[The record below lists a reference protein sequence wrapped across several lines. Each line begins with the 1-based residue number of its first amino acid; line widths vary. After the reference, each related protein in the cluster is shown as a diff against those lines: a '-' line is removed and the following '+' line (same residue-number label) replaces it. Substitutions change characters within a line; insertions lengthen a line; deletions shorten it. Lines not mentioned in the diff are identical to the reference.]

1 MKVRVAPA
9 VAPTGGFT
17 LIELMVVVA
26 VVGVL
31 ATLALPV
38 IQGKLVRDQIV
49 EAMKLTEI
57 AKAPIA
63 LAWATGHAMPANN
76 TAAGLPPAER
86 IVGNLVGSVR
96 VEDGAIQVTFGNR
109 ASAAIRGK
117 TLSLRPA
124 VVEDAP
130 VVPVAWVCG
139 NAPVPVPMTV
149 HGVDRTDIANA
160 MLPLN
165 CRP

>member
-1 MKVRVAPA
+1 MTVRAAPPSA
-9 VAPTGGFT
+9 SGFT

-26 VVGVL
+26 VVAIL
-31 ATLALPV
+31 ATLALPS

-49 EAMKLTEI
+49 EAMKLAEI

-63 LAWATGHAMPANN
+63 VAWAASQALPANN
-76 TAAGLPPAER
+76 AAAGLPPAER
-86 IVGNLVGSVR
+86 IAGNLVGSVR
-96 VEDGAIQVTFGNR
+96 VEDGAIPVTFGNR
-109 ASAAIRGK
+109 ASSVIRGK
-117 TLSLRPA
+117 TLSLRAA
-124 VVEDAP
+124 VVEDSP

-149 HGVDRTDIANA
+149 HGVNRTDIANG

>member
-1 MKVRVAPA
+1 MRAAPPSA
-9 VAPTGGFT
+9 SGFT

-26 VVGVL
+26 VVAIL
-31 ATLALPV
+31 ATLALPS

-49 EAMKLTEI
+49 EAMKLAEI

-63 LAWATGHAMPANN
+63 VAWAASQALPANN
-76 TAAGLPPAER
+76 AAAGLPPAER
-86 IVGNLVGSVR
+86 IAGSLVGSVR

-109 ASAAIRGK
+109 ASSVIRGK
-117 TLSLRPA
+117 TLSLRAA
-124 VVEDAP
+124 VVEDSP

-139 NAPVPVPMTV
+139 NASVPVPMTV
-149 HGVDRTDIANA
+149 HGVNRTDIANS